1 MDGASLLNFLSAF
14 SESSLMRR
22 FIIVLIYAIM
32 AKGADMFIDR
42 VLRKFAAK
50 TRISFDDKLIDLLHS
65 PICWSVFLFGV
76 MHALAVKPTLPDPA
90 QTVLPALAKSFFLII
105 WLIAMIRFINW
116 IVEYYMS
123 DKRSAGKIG
132 KDVILLLKNLMRVVV
147 VIAGLIWLLAIWQV
161 NLTPLFASAGIA
173 GIAIALAAKDSLSNF
188 FGGISIFMDKTYK
201 LGEYII
207 LESGER
213 GEVVEIGIRSTR
225 IKTRDDIM
233 ITIPNSIMANSKIIN
248 ESAPIPRFRIRV
260 PVGVAYGSDLEKV
273 EKILL
278 DVVAAN
284 PNVEKNPEPRIR
296 LRAFA
301 DSSVNFEM
309 LCWVKD
315 PRVKGL
321 ETHKLLK
328 AAYKAFDEQ
337 GVTIPF
343 PQRDVHI
350 IGSQEGLLQEDNS

>member
-1 MDGASLLNFLSAF
+1 MDLAGLHETINNLFAHPLL
-14 SESSLMRR
+14 RR
-22 FIIVLIYAIM
+22 VAIVLVYSVL
-32 AKGADMFIDR
+32 AKGVDIIIDR
-42 VLRKFAAK
+42 ILRRIAAK
-50 TRISFDDKLIDLLHS
+50 TRINFDDKLIDLLHV
-65 PICWSVFLFGV
+65 PIIWSVFWLGV
-76 MHALAVKPTLPDPA
+76 LHALSIKPYLMDPW
-90 QTVLPALAKSFFLII
+90 QTVLPPLAKSFLLII
-105 WLIAMIRFINW
+105 WLIALMRVFNW
-116 IVEYYMS
+116 IVEHFMS
-123 DKRSAGKIG
+123 GTQRQGKIG
-132 KDVILLLKNLMRVVV
+132 KDLFLLFKNLLRVVA
-147 VIAGLIWLLAIWQV
+147 VIAGLIWLLAIWEV

-173 GIAIALAAKDSLSNF
+173 GIAVALAAKDTLSNF
-188 FGGISIFMDKTYK
+188 FGGISIFMDRTYK

-225 IKTRDDIM
+225 IKTRDDVI

-273 EKILL
+273 EQVLL
-278 DVVAAN
+278 EVVDDN
-284 PNVEKNPEPRIR
+284 PNVEKIPEPRIR
-296 LRAFA
+296 LRNFA

-309 LCWVKD
+309 LCWVGD
-315 PRVKGL
+315 PRAKGL

-337 GVTIPF
+337 GITIPF

-350 IGSQEGLLQEDNS
+350 ISRQDDSL